1 MDLFITLRDGRTTPM
16 SGVTAVRSID
26 TAGTA
31 TQHTLSAIT
40 NGSANVTV
48 TSTATIRPGASVFGS
63 GIPTGAT
70 VTAITSGTVFVM
82 SAVAT
87 ATIASLTL
95 TITAVTD
102 ADMKLLKIDSGWYR
116 DIFSSNI
123 TSASVVYS
131 GPGVNSSV
139 TSNSV
144 TTNTGTIGPP
154 TPSIV
159 DVDTTGTVTTGKQSD
174 EVDHADLRQATWLES
189 LWAFDCTTDAVLGP
203 TLTLYYRKYDVIG
216 FCNVAPSL

>member
-48 TSTATIRPGASVFGS
+48 TSTANIRPGASVFGS
-63 GIPTGAT
+63 GIPNGAT
-70 VTAITSGTVFVM
+70 VTTVTSGTVFVL
-82 SAVAT
+82 SVNAT

-102 ADMKLLKIDSGWYR
+102 ADMKLLTINSGWYR

-123 TSASVVYS
+123 SNGSGGSDNAYN
-131 GPGVNSSV
+131 GPGVASLLNVGQGVAPTDSLV
-139 TSNSV
+139 TA
-144 TTNTGTIGPP
+144 TIA
-154 TPSIV
+154 
-159 DVDTTGTVTTGKQSD
+159 KQSD
-174 EVDHADLRQATWLES
+174 EVDHVTLRQATWLES

>member
-1 MDLFITLRDGRTTPM
+1 MDLWINLRDGRTEPLT
-16 SGVTAVRSID
+16 GCTAVRSVD
-26 TAGTA
+26 TYGTA
-31 TQHTLSAIT
+31 TQFTLSAIT
-40 NGSANVTV
+40 SGNANVTV
-48 TSTATIRPGASVFGS
+48 TSTTGIRPGASVFGS

-82 SAVAT
+82 SAAAT

-102 ADMKLLKIDSGWYR
+102 ADMKLLTINSGWYR
-116 DIFSSNI
+116 DIFSSSINC
-123 TSASVVYS
+123 TYEAVGAQVAMNSYN
-131 GPGVNSSV
+131 GPGQALA
-139 TSNSV
+139 
-144 TTNTGTIGPP
+144 TTNSPTG
-154 TPSIV
+154 V
-159 DVDTTGTVTTGKQSD
+159 VVVTVPKQSD
-174 EVDHADLRQATWLES
+174 EVEHAALRQATWLES